1 MDWPAHY
8 RPILYLV
15 LFCFPLI
22 GCFVLDGSPTSFAQF
37 PRWQAGLNGSLA
49 MSFRTRE
56 PNGLLLYT
64 DDGGA
69 YDFFEVKLVEGN
81 VRLRFNLGGGTA
93 ILAAGKNLHDSQW
106 HKMQITRNAEETILT
121 VDGDVQKRLTA
132 GPDYL
137 FGNASTNSAVF
148 VGGLPEWYG
157 SKLAL
162 LALPSAYFEPR
173 FQGWIQDVIFAS
185 DDGVLRA
192 QDLQESQ
199 GVRSSSPPDDHCER
213 GNPCLNGGA
222 CISTDAGPVCD
233 CRRTDYEGDLCEQKR
248 PPSEATFTGEE
259 YLHFDV
265 RGSGG
270 EPLVSWSD
278 QLSLQFRSRQSAG
291 LLFFAADVRQ
301 ESGSEPDFLHVSLK
315 GGGVAVHVKIGSGH
329 VEKIV
334 RPSKVRFDDNQWHK
348 IVIHRKVREITRA
361 TGFCHLSVTIDG
373 VYTERGSTAG
383 SFSMLSSSVIY
394 VGGTD
399 PNTAAQ
405 LVPASRVRNNF
416 VGCVRKVEFI
426 ADSVSLDLLSLAKSQ
441 SKLLRYHG
449 DVQFFCQEMEAAD
462 PITFTTR
469 ESFLA
474 LPTWEGSKTGSVAF
488 RFRTNEA
495 TGLLMYNGGQGGD
508 VFALELLDGHVYLVL
523 GLGSGIAKVKASAKR
538 CDDGQWHTVTLRRTG
553 KTGRIAVD
561 EAAYDFTTPGTASQ
575 LDLEGPLF
583 VGALAPSDQGP
594 GVPSE
599 VWTAKLNYGY
609 VGCLRQLVVNGKT
622 VDLAEQAREQD
633 SGSLR
638 PSCHTSPS
646 QCDSQPCLNG
656 GLCSEGWNR
665 FVCDCTRTGFTG
677 PVCAKDA
684 STLSFDGS
692 QYLQIDVPDGSRTQA
707 EDVQLR
713 FRTPRPGG
721 LLLATTPHEKSPGS
735 YLVVGL
741 EGGKLKIIVNLG
753 DKDKVIDLGQSLN
766 DDTWH
771 TVHLRRRG
779 HKMDVHLDSDSK
791 SYDLG
796 EVDSMTLD
804 IQTLHV
810 GSVHPGHLKPPVPG
824 MSNYVGHLQHLVFNR
839 KHYLDM
845 AHAGQIAHF
854 KVTAKFGK
862 KDNIVH
868 HPVTFKSKFTFLGL
882 PQLRAYSTLNLYFQF
897 KTMEPN
903 GLLLYNSGKGQDFI
917 AVELVDGHLHYVFNL
932 GDGPRGVRSNTK
944 ATLNDNQWH
953 AVTIGRPSPHQ
964 HTLMVDDMITKVGL
978 VISLNES
985 QTQGPTTNLDSS
997 QGPVCYI
1004 GRAYVRPYVVTP
1016 PCRPGPRLVVHSR
1029 QGFQGCLASIDL
1041 NGEAGDLV
1049 KDALIPSTL
1058 VARGCA
1064 GPITKCSHSACANHG
1079 VCVQMWNSYACD
1091 CDMTSFSGPIC
1102 ADESISYEFGP
1113 GTGLVTFTFP
1123 PNKQPDTK
1131 ADLVALGFITMAD
1144 NGVLARIDSG
1154 TSNDYME
1161 LEIVDGNIYMV
1172 YNMGTEDHPI
1182 GEHSVHVNDGQYHV
1196 VRFTRSGPNST
1207 IQVDDHNVRVKQPP
1221 GRQLTMFNSYSTI
1234 QVGGKKNPLRG
1245 GIERP
1250 FQGIISGLVVNG
1262 DRILDMAAEDDP
1274 RISVQGDV
1282 ELLMSLPLSLQQ
1294 RSVPSEHQMQ
1304 QHAGAS
1310 PQYEG
1315 DDLVYSGGGGSGCW
1329 DDEDDCGESDT
1340 TGRKRDDLITPVY
1353 IPPTPRPNPRTTPS
1367 ISGGGQTYVH
1377 GRSSAPPRH
1386 LGGGGLEDTTCDD
1399 EEDCAEGGGS
1409 GMGEVTFALNTPATP
1424 PAFITTTG
1432 SHQDFSENFV
1442 NPPPRVIPPP
1452 DDEDDMNMIQRI
1464 VITPPSIPT
1473 TPIYRQRPPD
1483 DVIVTHHRPPGH
1495 PAPPL
1500 YPVIPQQTPR
1510 PPYRTTSR
1518 APPSVYGVPIPD
1530 LPVQGRESNKPPP
1543 KVKTSSAA
1551 DNTAM
1556 VIGIIAGVLIV
1567 VVIVALVVYRVRSWT
1582 LAASPGAAGYKVD
1595 ETAKR
1600 YHFPPAGTA
1609 PYQSQP
1615 PSAQHMNG
1623 TLKCDQQNKLMK
1635 QQPNKKKD
1643 VKDLKE
1649 WYV

>member
-1 MDWPAHY
+1 
-8 RPILYLV
+8 
-15 LFCFPLI
+15 
-22 GCFVLDGSPTSFAQF
+22 
-37 PRWQAGLNGSLA
+37 
-49 MSFRTRE
+49 
-56 PNGLLLYT
+56 
-64 DDGGA
+64 
-69 YDFFEVKLVEGN
+69 
-81 VRLRFNLGGGTA
+81 
-93 ILAAGKNLHDSQW
+93 
-106 HKMQITRNAEETILT
+106 
-121 VDGDVQKRLTA
+121 
-132 GPDYL
+132 
-137 FGNASTNSAVF
+137 
-148 VGGLPEWYG
+148 
-157 SKLAL
+157 
-162 LALPSAYFEPR
+162 
-173 FQGWIQDVIFAS
+173 
-185 DDGVLRA
+185 
-192 QDLQESQ
+192 
-199 GVRSSSPPDDHCER
+199 
-213 GNPCLNGGA
+213 
-222 CISTDAGPVCD
+222 
-233 CRRTDYEGDLCEQKR
+233 
-248 PPSEATFTGEE
+248 
-259 YLHFDV
+259 
-265 RGSGG
+265 
-270 EPLVSWSD
+270 
-278 QLSLQFRSRQSAG
+278 
-291 LLFFAADVRQ
+291 
-301 ESGSEPDFLHVSLK
+301 
-315 GGGVAVHVKIGSGH
+315 
-329 VEKIV
+329 
-334 RPSKVRFDDNQWHK
+334 
-348 IVIHRKVREITRA
+348 
-361 TGFCHLSVTIDG
+361 
-373 VYTERGSTAG
+373 
-383 SFSMLSSSVIY
+383 
-394 VGGTD
+394 
-399 PNTAAQ
+399 
-405 LVPASRVRNNF
+405 
-416 VGCVRKVEFI
+416 
-426 ADSVSLDLLSLAKSQ
+426 
-441 SKLLRYHG
+441 
-449 DVQFFCQEMEAAD
+449 
-462 PITFTTR
+462 
-469 ESFLA
+469 
-474 LPTWEGSKTGSVAF
+474 
-488 RFRTNEA
+488 
-495 TGLLMYNGGQGGD
+495 MYNGGQGD
-508 VFALELLDGHVYLVL
+508 VFALELLDGHVYLIL

-553 KTGRIAVD
+553 KSGRIAVD

-594 GVPSE
+594 NVPSE

-609 VGCLRQLVVNGKT
+609 VGCLRQLVINGKAI
-622 VDLAEQAREQD
+622 DLAAQAREQD

-665 FVCDCTRTGFTG
+665 FICDCTRTGFTG

-692 QYLQIDVPDGSRTQA
+692 QYLKIDIPEGSKTQA

-721 LLLATTPHEKSPGS
+721 LLLATTSEKASTF
-735 YLVVGL
+735 LVLGI
-741 EGGKLKIIVNLG
+741 ENGKLKIVINLG

-771 TVHLRRRG
+771 TVHIRRRG

-810 GSVHPGHLKPPVPG
+810 GLIHPEHLKHIASMP
-824 MSNYVGHLQHLVFNR
+824 NFVGHLQHLIFNR
-839 KHYLDM
+839 KHFLDM
-845 AHAGQIAHF
+845 AHSGQISHF

-903 GLLLYNSGKGQDFI
+903 GLILYNAGKGQDFI

-944 ATLNDNQWH
+944 TALNDNQWH
-953 AVTIGRPSPHQ
+953 AVTIGRPSLHQ
-964 HTLMVDDMITKVGL
+964 HTLMVDDMITKV
-978 VISLNES
+978 
-985 QTQGPTTNLDSS
+985 SS
-997 QGPVCYI
+997 
-1004 GRAYVRPYVVTP
+1004 
-1016 PCRPGPRLVVHSR
+1016 PGPNTHLDLQGLLYVGGVRRSMYATLPRLLHSR
-1029 QGFQGCLASIDL
+1029 QGFQGCLASLDL
-1041 NGEAGDLV
+1041 NGETGDLIR
-1049 KDALIPSTL
+1049 DALIPSTL

-1064 GPITKCSHSACANHG
+1064 GSMTKCSHSACANHG
-1079 VCVQMWNSYACD
+1079 VCVQVFNSYTCD

-1113 GTGLVTFTFP
+1113 GTGLITLTFP
-1123 PNKQPDTK
+1123 PDKMPDTK
-1131 ADLVALGFITMAD
+1131 TDLVALGFITMAD
-1144 NGVLARIDSG
+1144 NGVLVRIDSG

-1207 IQVDDHNVRVKQPP
+1207 IQVDDHNVRTKQPP
-1221 GRQLTMFNSYSTI
+1221 GRQLTVFNSHSTI

-1294 RSVPSEHQMQ
+1294 RSVPSDHQMQ

-1310 PQYEG
+1310 PNYEG

-1329 DDEDDCGESDT
+1329 DDEDDCGEAEST
-1340 TGRKRDDLITPVY
+1340 SGDDLITPVY
-1353 IPPTPRPNPRTTPS
+1353 IPPTPRPYPRTTPS
-1367 ISGGGQTYVH
+1367 INAGGSGGYVH
-1377 GRSSAPPRH
+1377 SRSSAPPRH
-1386 LGGGGLEDTTCDD
+1386 HPAGGLEDTTCDD
-1399 EEDCAEGGGS
+1399 EEDCIEGGS
-1409 GMGEVTFALNTPATP
+1409 GLGEVSFTINQNTPAT
-1424 PAFITTTG
+1424 PAFITTT
-1432 SHQDFSENFV
+1432 STHQEVSENFA
-1442 NPPPRVIPPP
+1442 NPPRVIPPP
-1452 DDEDDMNMIQRI
+1452 THDADSIQRI
-1464 VITPPSIPT
+1464 VITPPSVPST
-1473 TPIYRQRPPD
+1473 TLYRRPPPEE
-1483 DVIVTHHRPPGH
+1483 VIVTQYRPPA
-1495 PAPPL
+1495 PPPPL

-1510 PPYRTTSR
+1510 PQLRPSTRS
-1518 APPSVYGVPIPD
+1518 PPTMQIVPIPD
-1530 LPVQGRESNKPPP
+1530 LPVTGRESNKPPP
-1543 KVKTSSAA
+1543 KIKTSSAA

-1582 LAASPGAAGYKVD
+1582 LAASPAGGYKVD

-1623 TLKCDQQNKLMK
+1623 ALKCDPAQNKMVK
-1635 QQPNKKKD
+1635 QPKKKD

>member
-1 MDWPAHY
+1 MNFSTSIGSLLF
-8 RPILYLV
+8 RFLV
-15 LFCFPLI
+15 LHHLWNCFCLSFI
-22 GCFVLDGSPTSFAQF
+22 LDGSPTSFAQF
-37 PRWQAGLNGSLA
+37 PRWLAGLNGTLSLR
-49 MSFRTRE
+49 FRTRE

-64 DDGGA
+64 DDGGT

-81 VRLRFNLGGGTA
+81 ARLRFNLGGGTA
-93 ILAAGKNLHDSQW
+93 ILSAGKNLHDSQW
-106 HKMQITRNAEETILT
+106 HTLKITRNAEETILT
-121 VDGDVQKRLTA
+121 VDSDIQKRLTA

-137 FGNASTNSAVF
+137 FGNATTNSAVF
-148 VGGLPEWYG
+148 IGGLPSWYG
-157 SKLAL
+157 SKLSL
-162 LALPSAYFEPR
+162 LALPSAFFEPR
-173 FQGWIQDVIFAS
+173 FRGAVKDVVFTS
-185 DDGVLRA
+185 DDGIQKA
-192 QDLQESQ
+192 QELQESQ
-199 GVRSSSPPDDHCER
+199 GIRTASLHPQYTPNGEEVLAADDHCEKD
-213 GNPCLNGGA
+213 NPCLNGGA
-222 CISTDAGPVCD
+222 CISTDGGPICD
-233 CRRTDYEGDLCEQKR
+233 CRATDYEGDLCEQKR

-278 QLSLQFRSRQSAG
+278 QVSLQFRSRQSAG
-291 LLFFAADVRQ
+291 LLFFAADMGIHGTGT
-301 ESGSEPDFLHVSLK
+301 EDFLHVSLK
-315 GGGVAVHVKIGSGH
+315 GGGIAVHTKLGSGH
-329 VEKIV
+329 VEKVV

-394 VGGTD
+394 VGGLAPT
-399 PNTAAQ
+399 TAAQ
-405 LVPASRVRNNF
+405 LLPASRVRNNF
-416 VGCVRKVEFI
+416 IGCVRKVEFI

-495 TGLLMYNGGQGGD
+495 TGLLMYNGGQGD
-508 VFALELLDGHVYLVL
+508 VFALELLDGHVYLIL

-538 CDDGQWHTVTLRRTG
+538 CDEGQWHTVTLRRTG
-553 KTGRIAVD
+553 KSGRIAVD

-594 GVPSE
+594 NVPSE

-609 VGCLRQLVVNGKT
+609 VGCLRQLVINGKT
-622 VDLAEQAREQD
+622 IDLAAQAREQD

-665 FVCDCTRTGFTG
+665 FICDCTRTGFTG

-692 QYLQIDVPDGSRTQA
+692 QYLKIDIPEGSKTQA

-721 LLLATTPHEKSPGS
+721 LLLATTSEKASTF
-735 YLVVGL
+735 LVLGI
-741 EGGKLKIIVNLG
+741 ENGKLKIVINLG

-771 TVHLRRRG
+771 TVHIRRRG

-810 GSVHPGHLKPPVPG
+810 GSIHPEHLKHIASMP
-824 MSNYVGHLQHLVFNR
+824 NFVGHLQHLIFNR

-845 AHAGQIAHF
+845 AHSGQISHF

-903 GLLLYNSGKGQDFI
+903 GLVLYNAGKGQDFI

-944 ATLNDNQWH
+944 TALNDNQWH
-953 AVTIGRPSPHQ
+953 AVTIGRPSLHQ
-964 HTLMVDDMITKVGL
+964 HTLMVDDMITKV
-978 VISLNES
+978 
-985 QTQGPTTNLDSS
+985 SS
-997 QGPVCYI
+997 
-1004 GRAYVRPYVVTP
+1004 
-1016 PCRPGPRLVVHSR
+1016 PGPNTHLDLQGLLYVGGVRRSMYGTLPRLLHSR
-1029 QGFQGCLASIDL
+1029 QGFQGCLASLDL
-1041 NGEAGDLV
+1041 NGETGDLIR
-1049 KDALIPSTL
+1049 DALIPSTL

-1064 GPITKCSHSACANHG
+1064 GSMTKCSHSACANHG
-1079 VCVQMWNSYACD
+1079 VCVQVFNSYTCD

-1113 GTGLVTFTFP
+1113 GTGLITLTFP
-1123 PNKQPDTK
+1123 PDKMPDTK
-1131 ADLVALGFITMAD
+1131 TDLVALGFITMAD
-1144 NGVLARIDSG
+1144 NGVLVRIDSG

-1207 IQVDDHNVRVKQPP
+1207 IQVDDHNVRTKQPP
-1221 GRQLTMFNSYSTI
+1221 GRQLTVFNSHSTI

-1294 RSVPSEHQMQ
+1294 RSVPSDHQMQ

-1310 PQYEG
+1310 PNYEG

-1329 DDEDDCGESDT
+1329 DDEDDCGEQEST
-1340 TGRKRDDLITPVY
+1340 SGRSRDDLITPVY
-1353 IPPTPRPNPRTTPS
+1353 IPPTPRPYPRTTPS
-1367 ISGGGQTYVH
+1367 INGGGGGYIH
-1377 GRSSAPPRH
+1377 SRSSAPPRH
-1386 LGGGGLEDTTCDD
+1386 HAIGGLEDTTCDD
-1399 EEDCAEGGGS
+1399 EEDCIEGGS
-1409 GMGEVTFALNTPATP
+1409 GLGEVSFTINQNTPAT
-1424 PAFITTTG
+1424 PAFITTT
-1432 SHQDFSENFV
+1432 STHQEVSENFA
-1442 NPPPRVIPPP
+1442 NPPRVIPPP
-1452 DDEDDMNMIQRI
+1452 THDADAIQRI
-1464 VITPPSIPT
+1464 VITPPSVPST
-1473 TPIYRQRPPD
+1473 TLYRRPPPEE
-1483 DVIVTHHRPPGH
+1483 VIVTQYRPPA
-1495 PAPPL
+1495 PPPPL

-1510 PPYRTTSR
+1510 PQLRPSTRS
-1518 APPSVYGVPIPD
+1518 PPTMQIVPIPD
-1530 LPVQGRESNKPPP
+1530 LPVTGRESNKPPP
-1543 KVKTSSAA
+1543 KIKTSSAA

-1582 LAASPGAAGYKVD
+1582 LAASPAGGYKVD

-1623 TLKCDQQNKLMK
+1623 ALKCDPAQNKMVK
-1635 QQPNKKKD
+1635 QPKKKD